1 MLSCLHPPY
10 QEAVEQG
17 LSAGYSGIPYPG
29 FPPLPHRLLLRNL
42 TLSQLATKLDSATEV
57 GAAMGE
63 SRDMVFRYIRLTNLV
78 PPLLDMVD
86 EGKIALMPAERLS
99 YLTEE
104 EQLALVDITE
114 DLEVTP
120 SLSQAVKLKDLSA
133 SHRLD
138 PDSMYEVMEKPKAN
152 QRETVKL
159 DADTLRRFFPD
170 YTPKQMETAILR
182 MLEEAERERPVSYT
196 HLTLPTT

>member
-1 MLSCLHPPY
+1 MLDEHYDTDIFTEPTIK
-10 QEAVEQG
+10 G
-17 LSAGYSGIPYPG
+17 
-29 FPPLPHRLLLRNL
+29 
-42 TLSQLATKLDSATEV
+42 KLGTNAMKAQRHLYDHIVYDSTNE
-57 GAAMGE
+57 
-63 SRDMVFRYIRLTNLV
+63 RDF
-78 PPLLDMVD
+78 
-86 EGKIALMPAERLS
+86 
-99 YLTEE
+99 
-104 EQLALVDITE
+104 VDIME

-138 PDSMYEVMEKPKAN
+138 PDTMYEVMEKPKAN

-182 MLEEAERERPVSYT
+182 MLEEAERERQRQKILHRSRDDAR
-196 HLTLPTT
+196 